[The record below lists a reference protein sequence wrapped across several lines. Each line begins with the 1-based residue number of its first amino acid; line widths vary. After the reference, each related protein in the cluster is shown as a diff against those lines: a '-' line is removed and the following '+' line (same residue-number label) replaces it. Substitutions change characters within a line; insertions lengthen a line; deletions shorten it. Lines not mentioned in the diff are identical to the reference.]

1 MKTKLITMKIF
12 IIGGIL
18 AACAGIVLTARL
30 NSATAA
36 AGDGMELDAIASCVL
51 GGVSMSG
58 GTGKNSGVIIGA
70 LIMVALDNGMSII
83 NLESFWQYII
93 KGLVLIVAVCVDMGL
108 NEKKA

>member
-1 MKTKLITMKIF
+1 
-12 IIGGIL
+12 
-18 AACAGIVLTARL
+18 
-30 NSATAA
+30 
-36 AGDGMELDAIASCVL
+36 
-51 GGVSMSG
+51 MSG
-58 GTGKNSGVIIGA
+58 GTGKISGVIIGA